1 MLRSRRIV
9 PDIPRALRR
18 PRSRPARPDRLQPH
32 RRIARPLQAGAERVP
47 MPPVPAG
54 NDFERLLAPVR
65 DRDSAAGPACSGADR
80 PLDRSVGLAP
90 GLAAAMCARRGS
102 LTAPLR
108 ARAARSRR
116 PRSSPGRPPS
126 RSGSAPDPRGRD
138 PGGLHRARG
147 CAPAAGRSPRLA
159 PPCRSGVTGPGA
171 LPLILPARTAPW
183 RSRSYQWVCQWACPP
198 HPCPAGVHVR
208 RPGRYTRADDDRSR
222 SRPVAYGGW
231 EAVGRMA
238 TRSRARR
245 PPAGPRPDWHRRAH
259 IGAATKAQR
268 PARLTPGGP

>member
-65 DRDSAAGPACSGADR
+65 DWDSAAGPACAGADR

-171 LPLILPARTAPW
+171 LPSSSRPGPRRGGRVRINGFVSGLVHRIHVPQGYTSGAPVATHVRMTTVQGHG
-183 RSRSYQWVCQWACPP
+183 RSRT
-198 HPCPAGVHVR
+198 GVGKRSGGWR
-208 RPGRYTRADDDRSR
+208 RGPGR
-222 SRPVAYGGW
+222 GG
-231 EAVGRMA
+231 
-238 TRSRARR
+238 R
-245 PPAGPRPDWHRRAH
+245 PPGQDRIGTDVPISVQLRKHNGP
-259 IGAATKAQR
+259 
-268 PARLTPGGP
+268 PG